1 MRLNI
6 LLKVLDRKGDE
17 VMGRIEED
25 RKNLDKKNIQPD
37 ECPAK
42 EEDGNCL
49 VPGVYSDSEPIGG
62 S

>member
-1 MRLNI
+1 
-6 LLKVLDRKGDE
+6 
-17 VMGRIEED
+17 MGRIEED